1 MRASVIIVS
10 YNSREYLSGC
20 LPSLIPSLGQ
30 QDEIIIVDNASSDNT
45 SPWLI
50 QQYPEIHLIRS
61 NQNLGYA
68 GGNNLGAKHAHGK
81 YLVFLNP
88 DTIVDKNWL
97 DSLINVLDNN
107 PKVGL
112 ATSKIFLLQN
122 PQTINTCGNDVHI
135 SGITLCRGMNQPSN
149 LYSKQEEV
157 SAVSGAAFAI
167 RTDLFNSLGGFDESF
182 FMYMEDTDLSWR
194 ARLNGA
200 LCMFVPHSLV
210 HHAYSLQFGTEKVF
224 YQERNRYMLL
234 IKTLKAPT
242 LILLIPVF
250 VLSELISWGFAIL
263 RDRSNLKNKIDAYT
277 WIINNWS
284 NIKEKRLMAQSNR
297 KISDHILLQQTSY
310 KLDFFQTGK
319 NLISII
325 AHVVFTPIFWVL
337 RLITLV
343 LVKW

>member
-45 SPWLI
+45 SSWLI
-50 QQYPEIHLIRS
+50 QYYPKIHLIRS
-61 NQNLGYA
+61 NRNLGYA

-88 DTIVDKNWL
+88 DTIVDEHWL
-97 DSLINVLDNN
+97 DSLVNVLDNN
-107 PKVGL
+107 SEAGL
-112 ATSKIFLLQN
+112 ATPKILLLQN

-135 SGITLCRGMNQPSN
+135 SGITLCRGMNQPASC
-149 LYSKQEEV
+149 YSKQEGV

-167 RTDLFNSLGGFDESF
+167 RTDLFNTLGGFDESF

-194 ARLNGA
+194 ARLHGA
-200 LCMFVPHSLV
+200 QCIFVPNSLV
-210 HHAYSLQFGTEKVF
+210 HHAYNLQFGTEKVF

-242 LILLIPVF
+242 LILLTPVF

-277 WIINNWS
+277 WMINNWS
-284 NIKEKRLMAQSNR
+284 NIKDKRLLVQSNR
-297 KISDHILLQQTSY
+297 KISDHILLKQTSY

-319 NLISII
+319 NLFSII
-325 AHVVFTPIFWVL
+325 AQVVFTPIFWVL
-337 RLITLV
+337 RSIILV
-343 LVKW
+343 LIK